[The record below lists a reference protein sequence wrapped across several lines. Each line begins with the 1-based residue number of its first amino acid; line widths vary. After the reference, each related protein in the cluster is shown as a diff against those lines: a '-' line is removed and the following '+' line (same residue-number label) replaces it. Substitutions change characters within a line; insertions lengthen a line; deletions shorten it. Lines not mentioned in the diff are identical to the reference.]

1 MIGYDTVFAWM
12 ALISL
17 VLVPLILIL
26 RPAAPTASETIEVHP
41 E

>member
-12 ALISL
+12 ALLSL

-26 RPAAPTASETIEVHP
+26 RPAAKTPSETIELHP